1 MRSNIGQLIKNVHIK
16 EYNDNI
22 TFPPAYS
29 DITFRIFY
37 IIHYTWFNFYFVS
50 YSETFCISN
59 LIIIYIVLSILEF
72 LLKII
77 IFSKSLCDIQKNT
90 CLHYKLMQTGI
101 ELFLFFSLFVLF
113 GLFNVAFIVRF

>member
-37 IIHYTWFNFYFVS
+37 
-50 YSETFCISN
+50 
-59 LIIIYIVLSILEF
+59 IIYIVLSILEF

-113 GLFNVAFIVRF
+113 GLFNVAFVVRF

>member
-29 DITFRIFY
+29 DITFRIFFY
-37 IIHYTWFNFYFVS
+37 FLFNFYFVS
-50 YSETFCISN
+50 YLETFCILN

-77 IFSKSLCDIQKNT
+77 IFSKSLCDIQKIPVCIINL
-90 CLHYKLMQTGI
+90 CRQVSNYSSFFH
-101 ELFLFFSLFVLF
+101 FLFYL
-113 GLFNVAFIVRF
+113 AFLMWLLS

>member
-1 MRSNIGQLIKNVHIK
+1 M
-16 EYNDNI
+16 
-22 TFPPAYS
+22 
-29 DITFRIFY
+29 
-37 IIHYTWFNFYFVS
+37 
-50 YSETFCISN
+50 
-59 LIIIYIVLSILEF
+59 VLSILEF